1 MASTSTTTTTTHSKH
16 FEKVK
21 YYYNMRFWT
30 LNMTKN
36 AVTHNWITA
45 DEFKEI
51 TGEDYTAPAES

>member
-1 MASTSTTTTTTHSKH
+1 MASTSTTASTHSKH

-21 YYYNMRFWT
+21 FYYTNHYWT

-36 AVTHNWITA
+36 AVVHKWITEG
-45 DEFKEI
+45 EFKEI